1 MGVVDAA
8 RIDVEA
14 LTDAARQ
21 YEAAADIVDAT
32 VRTRL
37 SRPAFDGSAAGQAH
51 VAQGDA
57 VRAALDDLTT
67 PLGEWARAAGEIGA
81 VLRASADRYV
91 AADGRAASRVG

>member
-8 RIDVEA
+8 RIDVAA
-14 LTDAARQ
+14 LLDAARQ
-21 YEAAADIVDAT
+21 YEAAADIVDAA

-51 VAQGDA
+51 VAHGDA
-57 VRAALDDLTT
+57 VRLAVDDLTE
-67 PLGEWARAAGEIGA
+67 PLNEWVRAAREIAA
-81 VLRASADRYV
+81 VLRTSADRYI